1 MPTLN
6 IFTTATPRPDM
17 HKVTA
22 IKAVDKLLS
31 FGPPDK
37 IEWYI
42 NVDCPSMFTEQDR
55 SNTVDNFLSFSK
67 PGLKTHI
74 MADHQSAHFGAAAR
88 RLYTSCEPS
97 GKDNIFLWLEDDWVL
112 REDNDFF
119 MLLYRFFSFE
129 YNFFLCSIATYVTGN
144 PLFFKQDFFEIIK
157 RKYNSTAQNI
167 DPELMLFE
175 GVMEKFHTNNPRIAP
190 PNSFHKQY
198 FFDIGRQWRAERNIH
213 KLDKYHTHL
222 KGDTWIQ

>member
-1 MPTLN
+1 MQTLN
-6 IFTTATPRPDM
+6 IFTTATPRPEI
-17 HKVTA
+17 HGVTA
-22 IKAVDKLLS
+22 LKAVDTLLS
-31 FGPPDK
+31 HGPQER

-55 SNTVDNFLSFSK
+55 INTVNNFLSFYK

-88 RLYTSCEPS
+88 RLYTSCDAS
-97 GKDNIFLWLEDDWVL
+97 GSDNVFLWLEDDWEL
-112 REDNDFF
+112 KEDEYFF
-119 MLLYRFFSFE
+119 ELLGKFFKFE

-144 PLFFKQDFFEIIK
+144 PFFFKQSFFELVK
-157 RKYNSTAQNI
+157 RKYATLESNI

-175 GVMEKFHTNNPRIAP
+175 AVMEKFNINNPRVSP
-190 PNSFHKQY
+190 PNSLHKKY
-198 FFDIGRQWRAERNIH
+198 FFDVGRQWRAERNIQ
-213 KLDKYHTHL
+213 KLDKYRTHL